1 MKIILATSMGGLGG
15 TETASLRLGSLLA
28 RHGHDVLLAAS
39 DGPLVSDAQAAG
51 MRWQNIDFYGGGRTG
66 YLRAALSFARLLR
79 RERPDIVHCQMAR
92 IVPAC
97 AIAAKICSPRSKVF
111 YHARGLNP
119 ETYPKI
125 ARLFAKLGVYIIA
138 NCRHEQQKLIRHGFP
153 AGRTAYTYNALPP
166 APAVSAKTPR
176 GFVMLGTL
184 SR

>member
-28 RHGHDVLLAAS
+28 RHRHDVLLAAS

-92 IVPAC
+92 
-97 AIAAKICSPRSKVF
+97 R
-111 YHARGLNP
+111 
-119 ETYPKI
+119 
-125 ARLFAKLGVYIIA
+125 
-138 NCRHEQQKLIRHGFP
+138 
-153 AGRTAYTYNALPP
+153 
-166 APAVSAKTPR
+166 
-176 GFVMLGTL
+176 
-184 SR
+184 

>member
-79 RERPDIVHCQMAR
+79 RKRPDIVHCQNYEIGRA
-92 IVPAC
+92 
-97 AIAAKICSPRSKVF
+97 S
-111 YHARGLNP
+111 
-119 ETYPKI
+119 
-125 ARLFAKLGVYIIA
+125 
-138 NCRHEQQKLIRHGFP
+138 CRER
-153 AGRTAYTYNALPP
+153 
-166 APAVSAKTPR
+166 V
-176 GFVMLGTL
+176 
-184 SR
+184 